1 MKTTRVAALGIASA
15 LLLTGCGWTGLN
27 SVPLPLT
34 KGASSDDL
42 RVTVLLQNSTNL
54 VANSEVKYD
63 DVTVGSVRKIEFDN
77 WHAKLTLGIEKDAH
91 VPANVIANVAQKSLL
106 GAEYLDLSAPQGSA
120 EPTAAAPLLR
130 DGAVLGLDRTGRYPE
145 TEEVLSAAALLLN
158 NGGLGQ
164 VRTIAHELNAALDG
178 RTGDVRQLVS
188 RISIFTHALDEQR
201 GAILDSLDH
210 LDRLSKSVNASR
222 ATVAKA
228 LDAIPP
234 AVEQLARER
243 QSLVRALTALDRLST
258 VSHRVISATR
268 ADLDANLAN
277 LRPLTKQFADHS
289 RNLAQ
294 SLDEVTWPFPIKA
307 INKAFYGD
315 YINFFAQLNID
326 VSDLAK
332 YWTGGTALEA
342 LVAPFMGLPS
352 STATGSAN
360 PLTGPLDPTSS
371 TNGGGQAVQNLLS
384 GLISGLQGTG
394 SSSSDESSTDAESN
408 PLGGLLGGGH

>member
-1 MKTTRVAALGIASA
+1 MKTMRVASLGIASA

-34 KGASSDDL
+34 KGAGSNDL
-42 RVTVLLQNSTNL
+42 RVTVLFQNSTNL

-106 GAEYLDLSAPQGSA
+106 GAEYLDLSAPQSSA

-130 DGAVLGLDRTGRYPE
+130 DGAVLGLDRSGRYPE

-178 RTGDVRQLVS
+178 RTADVKQLVS
-188 RISIFTHALDEQR
+188 RISTFTHTLDQQR

-210 LDRLSKSVNASR
+210 LDHLSKSVNARR

-228 LDAIPP
+228 LDSIPP

-243 QSLVRALTALDRLST
+243 RSLVRALTALDGLST
-258 VSHRVISATR
+258 VSHRVISATQ

-277 LRPLTKQFADHS
+277 LRPLTKQIADHS
-289 RNLAQ
+289 RNLAL
-294 SLDEVTWPFPIKA
+294 SLDEITWPFPIKA

-315 YINFFAQLNID
+315 YINLFAQLNID
-326 VSDLAK
+326 VSELTK
-332 YWTGGTALEA
+332 YWTGGTALDA

-352 STATGSAN
+352 STATDSAN
-360 PLTGPLDPTSS
+360 PLTGPLDPKSN
-371 TNGGGQAVQNLLS
+371 TNADGQAVQNLLS
-384 GLISGLQGTG
+384 GLISGQGAG
-394 SSSSDESSTDAESN
+394 SSSPNKSSTDAQSN
-408 PLGGLLGGGH
+408 PLAGLLGGGH